1 MSDPESSAKGAAAHR
16 GLSSTEADVEIT
28 ADPLFG
34 ASPPAD
40 ASSSRADPQPS
51 VQAQASEASP
61 RKSLDGHQS
70 IDDPLYGAS
79 PPQDV
84 SGSANTSIAAAATES
99 QESANLPRR
108 YVLHHGDDYGNAL
121 HGRASNSSVFHST
134 PRASS
139 TIAFLKRLSFI
150 LSVILGASASIAGIW
165 SYFILPLLHS
175 SFSARKALLDQQVP
189 RYAKLLEGLRALRS
203 NKLYG
208 PPLRVGEKI
217 RDEKSGSRK
226 TRDEDGKKRERD
238 GVTPRPTIRREA
250 SLKEITSS
258 ASVSSSSTTHPND
271 TQDHDHNAGV
281 DHVEPTPP
289 SQPLVPFSSLQ
300 ALRTHLNSLTSA
312 LDNTSTTRTS
322 LISTLESYTS
332 HLHRQMF
339 VSRAPGSGFGS
350 AGGGGGFGGYS
361 IGGTLGMNL
370 KQASGSGGAAA
381 SVGIT
386 GNGDGEAWDSVR
398 KEIRAIKGL
407 LLNRRAFAH
416 AQTAK

>member
-1 MSDPESSAKGAAAHR
+1 MSDPESSAKGAAAQR

-51 VQAQASEASP
+51 VQVQASEASP

-79 PPQDV
+79 PPQD
-84 SGSANTSIAAAATES
+84 
-99 QESANLPRR
+99 
-108 YVLHHGDDYGNAL
+108 
-121 HGRASNSSVFHST
+121 SNSSVFHST

-139 TIAFLKRLSFI
+139 TIAFLKRLSSI

-271 TQDHDHNAGV
+271 TQDHDHNADV